1 MASFPNLREAAR
13 EARRGK
19 RFRDYALAFHF
30 DEEGEILRLG
40 EELLSRAY
48 RPGPYR
54 SFTIVDPSSG
64 SSARRRTATV
74 WCITRS
80 YG

>member
-1 MASFPNLREAAR
+1 MKRYGGLWEQVASFPNLREAAR

-40 EELLSRAY
+40 EARAV
-48 RPGPYR
+48 
-54 SFTIVDPSSG
+54 S
-64 SSARRRTATV
+64 
-74 WCITRS
+74 
-80 YG
+80 